1 MISMIIDGNAQ
12 ITPYLNRLTCMF
24 PAEAEQGDALPSY
37 FISKQVA
44 FHGLFS
50 VTLSRFLW
58 GFVHW

>member
-1 MISMIIDGNAQ
+1 MPRVAKNLNLLMCMI
-12 ITPYLNRLTCMF
+12 